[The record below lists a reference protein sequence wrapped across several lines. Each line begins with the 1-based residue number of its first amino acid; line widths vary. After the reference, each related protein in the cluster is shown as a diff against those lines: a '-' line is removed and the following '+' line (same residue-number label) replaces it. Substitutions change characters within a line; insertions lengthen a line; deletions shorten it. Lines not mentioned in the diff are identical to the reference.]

1 MDFDTI
7 EAAAGALGLSQRKVE
22 DLLAR
27 YVHTIDDDRLED
39 WPDLFAAECC
49 YNILPAGN
57 HEAGRPIGYM
67 YCASQGML
75 RDRVTALRKANIY
88 EPHRYRHMLGAV
100 RILGTEAG
108 AVCVQSSVTVTRIM
122 ESGDLLLFATGK
134 YLDRIVVEDG
144 QPRFREKLVILDS
157 DCLDSL
163 LVIPL

>member
-1 MDFDTI
+1 VDA
-7 EAAAGALGLSQRKVE
+7 EAIDAEAGALGLSQRKVE

-39 WPDLFAAECC
+39 WPDLFAAACS
-49 YNILPAGN
+49 YNVLPANN
-57 HEAGRPIGYM
+57 HEGGMPIGYM

-100 RILGTEAG
+100 RMLGTEAD
-108 AVCVQSSVTVTRIM
+108 AVRVQSSFTVTRIM
-122 ESGDLLLFATGK
+122 EAGGMTLFATGK
-134 YLDRIVVEDG
+134 YLDRVVVENG
-144 QPRFREKLVILDS
+144 HPRFREKLVVLDS
-157 DCLDSL
+157 ECLDSL